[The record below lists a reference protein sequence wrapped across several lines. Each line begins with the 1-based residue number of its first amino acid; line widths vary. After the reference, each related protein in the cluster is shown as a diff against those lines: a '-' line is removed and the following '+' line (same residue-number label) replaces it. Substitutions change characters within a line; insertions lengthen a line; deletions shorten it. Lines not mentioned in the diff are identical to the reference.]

1 MGQTAT
7 AASLAPPIRRGRTSA
22 WADRHFKWLMVAPAV
37 LIILAFSIYPLL
49 FSLWVAFVNY
59 DFQVPGHAFVGL
71 QNFQEIIDDPLA
83 WSSLGLTIAL
93 SVTVVAIEFVLGLA
107 LALAM
112 VKTFRGRGTVM
123 SILIIPLFIS
133 PVIVGQSWALF
144 LQRPFGPA
152 DYLLSQ
158 LLGRQVEISWVG
170 QVPWVYFSIVVADV
184 WQWTPFMF
192 VILLAGLAA
201 IPPHLYE
208 AAELDGVGAIQS
220 FRYVTLPQLAPVMLL
235 AVTLRLLDAVKLF
248 ERHLHVDWGRPGH
261 VDLHGLVLSVPDRV
275 PAVSPVDGDGGKLDV
290 SNSVVRGDHRART
303 ASFES
308 GDSVMAKALP
318 SLTAQSRRAGLAR
331 AFTIGLFVIFVLVPL
346 YWVVITSIKPSSDYL
361 TTPPVWFPARPTI
374 VHYTAAL
381 FSYRG
386 LQGLINSLII
396 ASAATVLST
405 LIGTMMAYSLAR
417 FNTGG
422 QHLALWVLS
431 QRFLPPVAIVLPI
444 FLLFRTWG
452 LYDTLTGL
460 ILAYTFMTLPL
471 SVWMMFAYF
480 KQLPKSLEEAAWVDG
495 LSRWQTFWMVATP
508 LAAPGV
514 AAAAVFVFIAAW
526 TEFFFALILTSRH
539 AFTLPTIFRAFLGF
553 QGAQYGEACALA
565 TTSLVPSI
573 VLGMLVQRHLVRGLT
588 LGAIRG

>member
-192 VILLAGLAA
+192 VILLAGLAS

-208 AAELDGVGAIQS
+208 AAELDGVGASQT
-220 FRYVTLPQLAPVMLL
+220 FRYLTLPQLAPMILL
-235 AVTLRLLDAVKLF
+235 AVTFRLLDAVKLF
-248 ERHLHVDWGRPGH
+248 DVIFMLTGGGPGTTTY
-261 VDLHGLVLSVPDRV
+261 
-275 PAVSPVDGDGGKLDV
+275 
-290 SNSVVRGDHRART
+290 T
-303 ASFES
+303 ASFYLYQVGFQQFHMS
-308 GDSVMAKALP
+308 QA
-318 SLTAQSRRAGLAR
+318 TAGSWMFLILSSA
-331 AFTIGLFVIFVLVPL
+331 VIIVLV
-346 YWVVITSIKPSSDYL
+346 
-361 TTPPVWFPARPTI
+361 R
-374 VHYTAAL
+374 
-381 FSYRG
+381 R
-386 LQGLINSLII
+386 
-396 ASAATVLST
+396 
-405 LIGTMMAYSLAR
+405 
-417 FNTGG
+417 
-422 QHLALWVLS
+422 
-431 QRFLPPVAIVLPI
+431 
-444 FLLFRTWG
+444 LLK
-452 LYDTLTGL
+452 
-460 ILAYTFMTLPL
+460 A
-471 SVWMMFAYF
+471 
-480 KQLPKSLEEAAWVDG
+480 EAA
-495 LSRWQTFWMVATP
+495 
-508 LAAPGV
+508 
-514 AAAAVFVFIAAW
+514 
-526 TEFFFALILTSRH
+526 
-539 AFTLPTIFRAFLGF
+539 
-553 QGAQYGEACALA
+553 
-565 TTSLVPSI
+565 
-573 VLGMLVQRHLVRGLT
+573 
-588 LGAIRG
+588 